1 MSIRARLTTKDGTL
15 IGADNPIHTTGGAPT
30 VTKAT
35 GSAAIALSYTHATEA
50 FVLDAVTVHFN
61 AAPAAA
67 GSLTVTLD
75 SADGAAYD
83 TVLATVDP
91 SVVGATDIVVGFD
104 GGPFQCKAG
113 DAIKV
118 AYANP
123 SARTYGA
130 TIRTR
135 RVG

>member
-15 IGADNPIHTTGGAPT
+15 ADAANPIHTTGGAPT

-67 GSLTVTLD
+67 GDLTVTLD
-75 SADGAAYD
+75 SAQGAAYD
-83 TVLATVDP
+83 TVLARVDP
-91 SVVGATDIVVGFD
+91 SATVATDIVVGFD
-104 GGPFQCKAG
+104 GGALPCEPG
-113 DAIKV
+113 DAVVV

-123 SARTYGA
+123 SARTFGA

>member
-15 IGADNPIHTTGGAPT
+15 ADAANPIHTTGGAPT

-91 SVVGATDIVVGFD
+91 SVVVATDIVVGFD
-104 GGPFQCKAG
+104 GGPFPCKAG
-113 DAIKV
+113 DAVVV